1 MKVILINSLFFL
13 ATLLLLLLVIVGT
26 DFVSDQNKDN
36 RKAEDAKDED
46 GKENHIALLPSSR
59 QSCIFRSHIS

>member
-1 MKVILINSLFFL
+1 MKVILSNSLFFL
-13 ATLLLLLLVIVGT
+13 VTFLLLLLVIVGT

-36 RKAEDAKDED
+36 CKAKDAKDKD
-46 GKENHIALLPSSR
+46 GKENHIALLPSSC

>member
-1 MKVILINSLFFL
+1 MKIILSNSLFCLVTF
-13 ATLLLLLLVIVGT
+13 LLLLLVIVGT

-46 GKENHIALLPSSR
+46 GKENHVALLPSSR
-59 QSCIFRSHIS
+59 QSCIFRSRIS

>member
-1 MKVILINSLFFL
+1 MNIILSNSLFCLVTF
-13 ATLLLLLLVIVGT
+13 LLLLLVIVGT

-36 RKAEDAKDED
+36 CEAEYAKDED
-46 GKENHIALLPSSR
+46 GKENHVALLPSSR

>member
-1 MKVILINSLFFL
+1 MKIILSNSLFCL

-36 RKAEDAKDED
+36 REAEDAKDED

-59 QSCIFRSHIS
+59 QSCILRSHIS

>member
-1 MKVILINSLFFL
+1 MKIILSNSLFCL

-46 GKENHIALLPSSR
+46 GKENHVALLPSSR
-59 QSCIFRSHIS
+59 QSYIFRSHIS

>member
-1 MKVILINSLFFL
+1 MKIMLSNSLFFL
-13 ATLLLLLLVIVGT
+13 VTLLLLLLVIVGT

-36 RKAEDAKDED
+36 RNAKDAKDED

-59 QSCIFRSHIS
+59 QSCIFRSRIS